1 MPFTR
6 TEVPENCLRKLV
18 TNRGQQFRS
27 RAFEGYLKQNDIK
40 LYKTTPYY
48 PWDTEE
54 IKRLSSYFK
63 RVDQCAQAKNKD
75 WSVAKQVFIII

>member
-1 MPFTR
+1 MKICHIYQVTSQANKISVPFAR

-27 RAFEGYLKQNDIK
+27 RAFQRYLKQNDIK

-48 PWDTEE
+48 P
-54 IKRLSSYFK
+54 
-63 RVDQCAQAKNKD
+63 
-75 WSVAKQVFIII
+75 